1 MQNGCLD
8 LTLGELADWVGG
20 ETSGDAGTH
29 ITGISGLES
38 ARSGDIVFVEQ
49 ERLLPSAVA
58 SAASAI
64 ITTRNAPCDGKPA
77 LITDNPRHAFARIM
91 QLLAAKP
98 PASGG
103 THSTA
108 QMGEDVRIG
117 EGTSIGP
124 LVVIGD
130 NVTIGDHV
138 AIGALTTIGD
148 DTIIGDACCIHSQV
162 SIKNKVRI
170 GNHVILHTG
179 SVIGSEGFGFYREN
193 GRHEKMPQ
201 IGTVIIHDN
210 VEIGANTTNDRG
222 TIGPT
227 IIGEGTKIDNLV
239 QIAHN
244 VRVGRHC
251 IICAQTGLSGSTTI
265 GDNVMLGGQS
275 GVGDHIS
282 VGDNVVVGARGG
294 VISDLP
300 SQSYVSGYPAGPHRE
315 KMKVEAAIRRTPHLV
330 KTVRELRR
338 QVDELSTELAL
349 LKKA

>member
-1 MQNGCLD
+1 
-8 LTLGELADWVGG
+8 
-20 ETSGDAGTH
+20 
-29 ITGISGLES
+29 
-38 ARSGDIVFVEQ
+38 
-49 ERLLPSAVA
+49 
-58 SAASAI
+58 
-64 ITTRNAPCDGKPA
+64 
-77 LITDNPRHAFARIM
+77 
-91 QLLAAKP
+91 
-98 PASGG
+98 
-103 THSTA
+103 
-108 QMGEDVRIG
+108 MGEDVRIG

-210 VEIGANTTNDRG
+210 VEIGANTTIDRG

-330 KTVRELRR
+330 KTIRELRR